1 MEKKPYDKSK
11 IAYENNRLGF
21 PASWGRCSSSKWM
34 SVNLNNDPCL
44 PRIIASRFAD
54 LKTVEEFVED
64 RVNEIKT
71 KRGDFPLAAESIRKW
86 NIDYFARAIFIYMLW
101 E

>member
-1 MEKKPYDKSK
+1 
-11 IAYENNRLGF
+11 
-21 PASWGRCSSSKWM
+21 M
-34 SVNLNNDPCL
+34 SVNLNNVPCL

-71 KRGDFPLAAESIRKW
+71 KKEEIFP
-86 NIDYFARAIFIYMLW
+86 
-101 E
+101 